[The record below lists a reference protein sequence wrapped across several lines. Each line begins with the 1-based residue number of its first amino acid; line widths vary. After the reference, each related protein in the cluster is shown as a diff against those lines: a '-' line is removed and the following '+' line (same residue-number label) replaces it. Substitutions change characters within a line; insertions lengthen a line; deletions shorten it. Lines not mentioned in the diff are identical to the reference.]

1 MIQQMDFKNIISS
14 AHLSAH
20 ENFFQKK
27 KIHSRGKHSKHYTFR
42 VFLIRM

>member
-27 KIHSRGKHSKHYTFR
+27 NTLTREA
-42 VFLIRM
+42 